1 MQAERDAIQS
11 RSQLELECL
20 RRESEARVTAS
31 TASAAIAAQAQRPRA
46 QLGRNDEDLQGEV
59 PPEVADLSPQF
70 VGLPQEEILKIF
82 QNKFK
87 PINLY
92 RLRHM
97 RGLTFEA
104 DKDEER
110 IGIEDGM
117 LKLRKTSGTYKD
129 YGSSFYG
136 VWSEAFI
143 NYTSIMVSLFGAT
156 APHLQA
162 ALIQFYGLGL
172 QLSKVYDW
180 KEALLPLAIEV
191 HSHIVTQQ
199 PSDPKQWVIPPEFQ
213 GRFCTPT
220 TVIGMNSLL
229 GSASAKRKPSKS
241 PTRRSARTGSL
252 TNNPSVVCD
261 AFNKG
266 SYTWGG
272 CERLHKCRGCGS
284 REHGMEA
291 VQRRNDGLVQEV
303 WAAFWWMAAR

>member
-1 MQAERDAIQS
+1 MPRPPRGGATQGGSSQSTPAPSPATIQVPSTFTPAQNAQIFELALLKAQADLQKAQADLERVQAERDAIQA

-31 TASAAIAAQAQRPRA
+31 AASAAYAAQAQRPRA
-46 QLGRNDEDLQGEV
+46 QAGRDDEDLQGEV

-70 VGLPQEEILKIF
+70 VGPPQEEIVKIF

-97 RGLTFEA
+97 RGLIFEA
-104 DKDEER
+104 YKDEER

-117 LKLRKTSGTYKD
+117 LKLRKTSGTYND
-129 YGSSFYG
+129 YGSSFYK

-156 APHLQA
+156 APRLQA
-162 ALIQFYGLGL
+162 ALTQFYGLVL

-180 KEALLPLAIEV
+180 KEALLPLAIEA
-191 HSHIVTQQ
+191 HSYIVTQQ

-213 GRFCTPT
+213 GRFCMLT

-229 GSASAKRKPSKS
+229 GSASAKPYG
-241 PTRRSARTGSL
+241 T
-252 TNNPSVVCD
+252 
-261 AFNKG
+261 
-266 SYTWGG
+266 
-272 CERLHKCRGCGS
+272 
-284 REHGMEA
+284 
-291 VQRRNDGLVQEV
+291 
-303 WAAFWWMAAR
+303 